1 MREGRCWHEPDT
13 CLFRRRQ
20 SSCTEMAT
28 KDSCCRATARFP
40 RWLTVLTLQSP
51 FAVEEG
57 AYCFAALARKREE
70 NSLRHLRT
78 RGGYGGGRVKGTRT
92 QRYTLGFAHFLWNG
106 LVKNSYA
113 CEICKASPVFL
124 LCARCQAGNGNVW

>member
-1 MREGRCWHEPDT
+1 MRVSEAAKLVHRDGDK
-13 CLFRRRQ
+13 RQ
-20 SSCTEMAT
+20 LLSNDSSLSPLV
-28 KDSCCRATARFP
+28 DR
-40 RWLTVLTLQSP
+40 VTLQSP

-78 RGGYGGGRVKGTRT
+78 RGGYGGGRVKETRT
-92 QRYTLGFAHFLWNG
+92 PRYTLGFAHFFWNA

-113 CEICKASPVFL
+113 CEICKASAAF
-124 LCARCQAGNGNVW
+124 